1 MSSVE
6 TVRGEEDARTNKV
19 TNTDTN
25 TNASKNSEKEIVIL
39 ENISK
44 AYNGNKINGNSS
56 EVNISRSGGSST
68 VLLEHIVLDNLNLRI
83 TEGEFVTIVGPS
95 GCGKSTLLNILAG
108 IDISYT
114 GRILVDGAPIEK
126 SPDTDRIIIFQE
138 GALFPWLTVYEN
150 IEFGLKIAK
159 ISKEKRREI
168 VMHYIDMVQL
178 TSFTHAFVH
187 QLSGGMKQRVA
198 IARALVLDPKIL
210 LMDEPFAALDVQTR
224 RMLYDQLV
232 IIHEKTNKTILFVT
246 HNINEAVALGDRA
259 IVISPKIAGIKK
271 ELKIDLPRPRQLDHP
286 LINSITNAIIEES
299 KEMYTSNSYFTSRYG
314 NYNTDSDPDLELES
328 PQSQLV

>member
-6 TVRGEEDARTNKV
+6 MVRGEEDARTNKV
-19 TNTDTN
+19 TDTDTN
-25 TNASKNSEKEIVIL
+25 TNASKNSEKEMVIL

-44 AYNGNKINGNSS
+44 AYNGNKTNRNSS
-56 EVNISRSGGSST
+56 NVNTSRSGSST
-68 VLLEHIVLDNLNLRI
+68 VLFEHIVLDNLNLRI

-108 IDISYT
+108 IDTSYT
-114 GRILVDGAPIEK
+114 GKILIDGASIK
-126 SPDTDRIIIFQE
+126 RSPDTDRIIIFQE

-168 VMHYIDMVQL
+168 VMHYIDLVQL
-178 TSFTHAFVH
+178 TSFAHAFVH

-198 IARALVLDPKIL
+198 IARALVLNPKIL

-232 IIHEKTNKTILFVT
+232 KIHEKTNKTILFVT

-259 IVISPKIAGIKK
+259 IIISPKIAGIKK
-271 ELKIDLPRPRQLDHP
+271 EFKIDLPRPRQLDHP

-314 NYNTDSDPDLELES
+314 NYSTESKPDLELES
-328 PQSQLV
+328 PQSQLA

>member
-1 MSSVE
+1 M
-6 TVRGEEDARTNKV
+6 
-19 TNTDTN
+19 
-25 TNASKNSEKEIVIL
+25 
-39 ENISK
+39 
-44 AYNGNKINGNSS
+44 
-56 EVNISRSGGSST
+56 
-68 VLLEHIVLDNLNLRI
+68 NLRI
-83 TEGEFVTIVGPS
+83 KEGEFVTIVGPS

-108 IDISYT
+108 IDTSYT

-159 ISKEKRREI
+159 ISKEKRRET
-168 VMHYIDMVQL
+168 VMHYINMVQL
-178 TSFTHAFVH
+178 TSFAHAFVH

-198 IARALVLDPKIL
+198 IARSLVLNPKIL

-271 ELKIDLPRPRQLDHP
+271 EFKIDLPRPRQLDHP

-314 NYNTDSDPDLELES
+314 NYNPDSDPDLELES
-328 PQSQLV
+328 TQVTTGMK

>member
-44 AYNGNKINGNSS
+44 AYNGNKTNGNSS
-56 EVNISRSGGSST
+56 EVNTSRSGSST

-271 ELKIDLPRPRQLDHP
+271 EFKIDLPRPCQLDHP

>member
-19 TNTDTN
+19 TDTDTN

-44 AYNGNKINGNSS
+44 AYNGNKTNGNSS
-56 EVNISRSGGSST
+56 EVNTSRSGSST

-114 GRILVDGAPIEK
+114 GRISVDGAPIEK

-138 GALFPWLTVYEN
+138 GALFPCLTVYEN

-178 TSFTHAFVH
+178 TSFAHAFVH

-198 IARALVLDPKIL
+198 IARALVLNPKIL

-224 RMLYDQLV
+224 RMLYDQLE

-271 ELKIDLPRPRQLDHP
+271 EFKIDLPRPRQLDHP
-286 LINSITNAIIEES
+286 LINSITNSIIEES

>member
-1 MSSVE
+1 MSSVNS
-6 TVRGEEDARTNKV
+6 VGEEVARKNEGGTDMGTTVSTSTNR
-19 TNTDTN
+19 
-25 TNASKNSEKEIVIL
+25 NSEIEMVML

-44 AYNGNKINGNSS
+44 VYYGNKINGNNSKVNSS
-56 EVNISRSGGSST
+56 RNSST

-83 TEGEFVTIVGPS
+83 TKGEFVTIVGPS

-108 IDISYT
+108 IDTSYT
-114 GRILVDGAPIEK
+114 RRILIDGAPIEK

-150 IEFGLKIAK
+150 IDFGLKIAK

-178 TSFTHAFVH
+178 TCFAHAFVH

-198 IARALVLDPKIL
+198 IARALVLNPKIL

-232 IIHEKTNKTILFVT
+232 RIHEKTNKTIIFVT

-259 IVISPKIAGIKK
+259 IVMSAKIAGIKK
-271 ELKIDLPRPRQLDHP
+271 EFIIDLPRPRQLDHP
-286 LINSITNAIIEES
+286 LINSITSAIIEES
-299 KEMYTSNSYFTSRYG
+299 KEMYISDSSFTRNNI
-314 NYNTDSDPDLELES
+314 NYRDDRPELELGS
-328 PQSQLV
+328 LRPQLA

>member
-19 TNTDTN
+19 TDTDTN

-108 IDISYT
+108 IDTSYT

-126 SPDTDRIIIFQE
+126 SPDTDHIIIFQE

-178 TSFTHAFVH
+178 TSFAHAFVH

-198 IARALVLDPKIL
+198 IARALVLNPKIL

-259 IVISPKIAGIKK
+259 IIISPKIAGIKK
-271 ELKIDLPRPRQLDHP
+271 EFKIDLPRPRQLDHP

-299 KEMYTSNSYFTSRYG
+299 KEMYASNSYFTSRYG
-314 NYNTDSDPDLELES
+314 NYNTDSDPDLELE
-328 PQSQLV
+328 PTQSQLA

>member
-6 TVRGEEDARTNKV
+6 TVRGGEDARTNKV
-19 TNTDTN
+19 IDTDTN
-25 TNASKNSEKEIVIL
+25 TYASKNSEKEIVIL

-44 AYNGNKINGNSS
+44 AYNGNKTNGNSS
-56 EVNISRSGGSST
+56 KVNISRNGSST

-108 IDISYT
+108 IDTSYT

-178 TSFTHAFVH
+178 TSFAHAFVH

-198 IARALVLDPKIL
+198 IARALVLNPKIL

-232 IIHEKTNKTILFVT
+232 KIHEKTNKTILFVT

-259 IVISPKIAGIKK
+259 IIISPKIAGIKK
-271 ELKIDLPRPRQLDHP
+271 EFKIDLPRPRQLDHP

-314 NYNTDSDPDLELES
+314 NYNTDSDPHLELES

>member
-1 MSSVE
+1 MSSVNS
-6 TVRGEEDARTNKV
+6 VGEEVTRKNGGTDMGTSVSTSTNR
-19 TNTDTN
+19 
-25 TNASKNSEKEIVIL
+25 NSETEMVML

-44 AYNGNKINGNSS
+44 VFYGNKTNGNNNNVNSS
-56 EVNISRSGGSST
+56 RRSSST

-83 TEGEFVTIVGPS
+83 IEGEFVTIVGPS

-108 IDISYT
+108 IDTSYT
-114 GRILVDGAPIEK
+114 GRILIDGAPIEK
-126 SPDTDRIIIFQE
+126 SPDIDRIIIFQE

-168 VMHYIDMVQL
+168 VMHYIDLVQL
-178 TSFTHAFVH
+178 TGFANAFVH

-198 IARALVLDPKIL
+198 IARALVLNPKIL

-224 RMLYDQLV
+224 RMLYEQLV
-232 IIHEKTNKTILFVT
+232 KIHEKTNKTIIFVT

-259 IVISPKIAGIKK
+259 IVMSPKIAGIKK
-271 ELKIDLPRPRQLDHP
+271 EFIIDLPRPRQIDHP
-286 LINSITNAIIEES
+286 LINSITNSIIEES
-299 KEMYTSNSYFTSRYG
+299 KEMYISDSSFTRINI
-314 NYNTDSDPDLELES
+314 NYNRDDRPELELES
-328 PQSQLV
+328 PRPQLA

>member
-19 TNTDTN
+19 TDTDTN
-25 TNASKNSEKEIVIL
+25 TNASKNPEKEMVIL

-56 EVNISRSGGSST
+56 EVNISRSGSST
-68 VLLEHIVLDNLNLRI
+68 VLLEHIILDNLNLRI
-83 TEGEFVTIVGPS
+83 TQGEFVTIVGPS

-108 IDISYT
+108 IDTSYT

-210 LMDEPFAALDVQTR
+210 LMEILATSIVG
-224 RMLYDQLV
+224 
-232 IIHEKTNKTILFVT
+232 TNDILFVKWN
-246 HNINEAVALGDRA
+246 HGSNQAL
-259 IVISPKIAGIKK
+259 S
-271 ELKIDLPRPRQLDHP
+271 RQ
-286 LINSITNAIIEES
+286 
-299 KEMYTSNSYFTSRYG
+299 
-314 NYNTDSDPDLELES
+314 
-328 PQSQLV
+328 